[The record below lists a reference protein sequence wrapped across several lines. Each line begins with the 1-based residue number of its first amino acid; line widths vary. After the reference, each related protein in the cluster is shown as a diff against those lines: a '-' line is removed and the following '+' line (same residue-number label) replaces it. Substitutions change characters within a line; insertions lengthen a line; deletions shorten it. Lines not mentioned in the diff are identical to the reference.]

1 MVRVR
6 RVPRQG
12 QRIVGGLSTS
22 TADVADDRIRPP
34 GCVRRVSPSATSESR
49 RSSRPGAGRTIAF
62 APAALWRCRRARLR
76 NATIAITRAEGSAS
90 GSEWSSAEPQSSA
103 EWSSISLI
111 GRLRVT
117 TIADAS
123 RGSGDARDAAQ
134 RTRSHRGERYR
145 SVLAEF
151 AAAAMSLIRIIRCS
165 GSVGEGSKPWRR

>member
-1 MVRVR
+1 MMRK
-6 RVPRQG
+6 PNAAT
-12 QRIVGGLSTS
+12 LTS
-22 TADVADDRIRPP
+22 D
-34 GCVRRVSPSATSESR
+34 
-49 RSSRPGAGRTIAF
+49 
-62 APAALWRCRRARLR
+62 AALLLSLGIGLLVRHV
-76 NATIAITRAEGSAS
+76 AITRAEGSAS